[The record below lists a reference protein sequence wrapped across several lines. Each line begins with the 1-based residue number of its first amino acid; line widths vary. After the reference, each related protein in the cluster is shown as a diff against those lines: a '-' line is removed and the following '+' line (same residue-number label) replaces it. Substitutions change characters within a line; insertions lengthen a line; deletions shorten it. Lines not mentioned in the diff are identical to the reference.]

1 MGGTAPLE
9 THENGTG
16 ARKCAFLGHADMRNI
31 FSKMSAAVPKH
42 IIGKSGV
49 WGEKTSCRLYC
60 IEGLR
65 AAAVE

>member
-9 THENGTG
+9 THEKGTG

-31 FSKMSAAVPKH
+31 FSKMSAALPKH

-49 WGEKTSCRLYC
+49 WGKNQLPAVLYRRFACRC
-60 IEGLR
+60 C
-65 AAAVE
+65 